1 MKHLYYRLIL
11 RLCSPLSVGSGSNR
25 CSGHDVMMNQAGIPF
40 IPASAIAGVLR
51 HFYAEI
57 LRGDADAL
65 FGTINSGNKES
76 KLFFYDAALISD
88 ADSVV
93 TSVRDSVKLQNKI
106 PKDGAKFDFQIVE
119 TGAEFVTYLELR
131 KEGEAFAA
139 DVERLIAAMRAGLL
153 RFGHKTSRGY
163 GEIAVTEVKKATFD
177 LPNDTEAF
185 LDFDLF
191 SDSAWESI
199 DVYSIAEENTAMDTI
214 SLSLRQN
221 GALSIRTYTTEV
233 SKEKGVAMPDFKQLT
248 LRNGVPVIPGTS
260 WAGMLRERYQQFAGD
275 IAANEMFGYVDEKT
289 RETQK
294 SKIIISESQITNFQM
309 KKLSRSSID
318 RFSGGTKDG
327 ALYTELTCYNG
338 TTELKIRIPK
348 NTTPQE
354 RTILGAVL
362 LDLHHGY
369 LALGGLTSIGR
380 GCFTVT
386 EIQMNGES
394 RMDLLLADN
403 AKDLLKGGEEND

>member
-1 MKHLYYRLIL
+1 MKHLYYRLKL

-25 CSGHDVMMNQAGIPF
+25 RSDHDVIMDQAGIPF

-57 LRGDADAL
+57 LCGDADAL
-65 FGTINSGNKES
+65 FGTIKNGSKES
-76 KLFFYDAALISD
+76 KLLFYDAVLISN

-93 TSVRDSVKLQNKI
+93 TSVRDSVKLENKV

-131 KEGEAFAA
+131 KEDEAFAE
-139 DVERLIAAMRAGLL
+139 DVERLIAAMQAGLL

-163 GEIAVTEVKKATFD
+163 GEIAVTEVKKAAFD
-177 LPNDTEAF
+177 LPNEQEAF

-191 SDSAWESI
+191 SDSAWDSVDEC
-199 DVYSIAEENTAMDTI
+199 SIAEENTAMDVI
-214 SLSLRQN
+214 CLSLRQN

-233 SKEKGVAMPDFKQLT
+233 SKEEDVSMPDFQQLT
-248 LRNGVPVIPGTS
+248 LRSGVPVIPGTS
-260 WAGMLRERYQQFAGD
+260 WAGMLRERYQQFAGED
-275 IAANEMFGYVDEKT
+275 AANKMFGYVIPKT
-289 RETQK
+289 GETQK
-294 SKIIISESQITNFQM
+294 SKIIISESQITDYQM

-338 TTELKIRIPK
+338 TTELQIRIPK
-348 NTTPQE
+348 NTETTE

-386 EIQMNGES
+386 DIQMNGES
-394 RMDLLLADN
+394 RMELLLADN
-403 AKDLLKGGEEND
+403 ASDLLKGGDEND